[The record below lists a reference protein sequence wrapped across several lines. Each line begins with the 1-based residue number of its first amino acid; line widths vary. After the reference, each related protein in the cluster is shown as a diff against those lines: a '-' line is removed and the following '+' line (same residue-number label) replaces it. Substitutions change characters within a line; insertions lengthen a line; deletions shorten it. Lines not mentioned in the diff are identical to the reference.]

1 MGTSGETKRT
11 SLGQEA
17 LDPDG
22 RAWGGVGG
30 VGRGVG
36 ASAATDHLFCP
47 A

>member
-22 RAWGGVGG
+22 RAWGGVGWG
-30 VGRGVG
+30 
-36 ASAATDHLFCP
+36 
-47 A
+47 